1 MRHVTSK
8 FHHLSASSAGA
19 ARLAQSVEHQTF
31 SLRVMGSSPISGDF
45 IYTLFFFFPGHVV
58 SFSGA
63 FPVKLIGTHYTI
75 WSAVRG
81 SPLKGSFQTMV
92 VGI

>member
-31 SLRVMGSSPISGDF
+31 NLRVMGSSPISGDF
-45 IYTLFFFFPGHVV
+45 IYTFFFFFLDHVV
-58 SFSGA
+58 SFCGA
-63 FPVKLIGTHYTI
+63 FPIKLIGTYYAI

-81 SPLKGSFQTMV
+81 SPLKASF
-92 VGI
+92 